1 MKSILII
8 LSLSVV
14 SLVNLS
20 PVKTKSERQT
30 AIAVIDSC
38 LSVESSLSNEKT
50 ETVIALTEPLPF
62 IEDELQFEDWM
73 TDLKKFRKR

>member
-30 AIAVIDSC
+30 AVAVVDSC
-38 LSVESSLSNEKT
+38 LSADSSLSNEKS
-50 ETVIALTEPLPF
+50 EMVITLTEPLPF
-62 IEDELQFEDWM
+62 IEDELQFENWM
-73 TDLKKFRKR
+73 TDLNQFRRR